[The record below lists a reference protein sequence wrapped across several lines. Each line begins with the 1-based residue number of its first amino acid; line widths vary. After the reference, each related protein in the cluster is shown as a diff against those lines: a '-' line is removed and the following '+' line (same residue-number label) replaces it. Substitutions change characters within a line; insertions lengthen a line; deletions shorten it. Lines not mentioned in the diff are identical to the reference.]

1 MTLGKIGFKG
11 CKNKQ
16 NEEISKISLEEESS
30 IRLVKASDVNFKGDI
45 NSLLSLTEIGEDLYK
60 LVDAPI
66 CIPNMKL
73 YQMLGS
79 TLCYNEKILKR
90 DGVEFSEFEVLEYI
104 NNKNGT
110 YSSRKHEVVK
120 VYEYIKR
127 K

>member
-1 MTLGKIGFKG
+1 MALGKIGFKG
-11 CKNKQ
+11 RKNKQ

-90 DGVEFSEFEVLEYI
+90 DGVAFSEFEVLEYI